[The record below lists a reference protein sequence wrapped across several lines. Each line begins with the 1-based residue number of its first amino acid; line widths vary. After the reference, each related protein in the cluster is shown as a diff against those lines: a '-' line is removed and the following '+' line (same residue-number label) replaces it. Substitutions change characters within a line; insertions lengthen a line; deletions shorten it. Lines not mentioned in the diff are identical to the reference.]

1 MFFNGLRE
9 AGRRERENSLCTAFW
24 GPSAL
29 VVVPPATYH
38 SPHIA
43 ISRVFDE
50 QMSECVETCVDFN
63 AKIGGNS
70 RPECV
75 VYKQVKSKRHINEV
89 PSYEMTQCADII
101 RAFLSLYRSLE
112 ECVDLSAQSKM
123 IKTKREDGRDFSVFI
138 CFQNM
143 CLAIYLFSAIK
154 IQYPRAII
162 ITTIRGGLCYTPLQ
176 NVAQGPRLRLRF
188 AFVLPQLDLVRC
200 CWCCCPSV
208 ESSNEFSA
216 RLHLKRRALKLRSD
230 SRPRSWPLLHL
241 PVPLPWYRAPPGVSQ
256 SLIVRVI

>member
-9 AGRRERENSLCTAFW
+9 AGRRERGTAFW

-38 SPHIA
+38 PPHIA

-70 RPECV
+70 RPEWV

-101 RAFLSLYRSLE
+101 RAFLSLSRSLE
-112 ECVDLSAQSKM
+112 ECVDLSAQTKM
-123 IKTKREDGRDFSVFI
+123 IKTRRGREGSSQYLFVFKICVLLFI
-138 CFQNM
+138 CF
-143 CLAIYLFSAIK
+143 
-154 IQYPRAII
+154 
-162 ITTIRGGLCYTPLQ
+162 
-176 NVAQGPRLRLRF
+176 
-188 AFVLPQLDLVRC
+188 
-200 CWCCCPSV
+200 
-208 ESSNEFSA
+208 
-216 RLHLKRRALKLRSD
+216 
-230 SRPRSWPLLHL
+230 RP
-241 PVPLPWYRAPPGVSQ
+241 
-256 SLIVRVI
+256 